1 MRDELSL
8 EFVRMIKEPPKED
21 RVIQG
26 KTIYLLPEEE
36 VNSCRSG
43 GQRRRYEQRREQ
55 IRRRRLR
62 RKRIR
67 KVLSRICLFAV
78 TIGMAIWF
86 WGVLWDNLGLKEV
99 VNSFFEESVE
109 GAKGNGIPHPEW
121 TEDFLTVNPY
131 SRPGNKLPEVKDIFV
146 HYTANPGTNA
156 VQNRSYFEQ
165 LKDTHERA
173 ASSHFIIGYEGDILL
188 CVPLNEVAYAVK
200 TRNYDS
206 MSIECC
212 YINEDGSFTQET
224 YDALVELLVWLLKE
238 YDLTTDNILRHYD
251 CGGKKCPLYYVENE
265 EQWQQL
271 KYDVERKLAKAGGTE
286 K

>member
-8 EFVRMIKEPPKED
+8 EFVSLLNEPARK
-21 RVIQG
+21 I
-26 KTIYLLPEEE
+26 PECRAIGVEYVQEE
-36 VNSCRSG
+36 RQRAHVQVQR
-43 GQRRRYEQRREQ
+43 GQRQQEQ
-55 IRRRRLR
+55 IRRRRIR
-62 RKRIR
+62 NKRIKKAIIR
-67 KVLSRICLFAV
+67 MCLIAV
-78 TIGMAIWF
+78 TIGMAVWF
-86 WGVLWDNLGLKEV
+86 A
-99 VNSFFEESVE
+99 

-131 SRPGNKLPEVKDIFV
+131 SRPGDTLPEVKDIFV

-173 ASSHFIIGYEGDILL
+173 ASSHFIIGYEGDVLL
-188 CVPLNEVAYAVK
+188 CVPLDEVAYAVK

-224 YDALVELLVWLLKE
+224 YDALIELLTWLLRE
-238 YDLTTDNILRHYD
+238 YALTTDNILRHYD

-265 EQWQQL
+265 DQWLQL
-271 KYDVERKLAKAGGTE
+271 KQDVERNLVKSRLSFGGRST
-286 K
+286 KQ